1 MKAELDIAP
10 SFTYE
15 QDFEGDFE
23 RPVTVVYWN
32 GSIELK
38 QSGNSILLQTGSVKE
53 LFREI
58 ERHKPEAFRKL
69 GIKES

>member
-1 MKAELDIAP
+1 MKTELDTTP

-15 QDFEGDFE
+15 QDNEDGMVE
-23 RPVTVVYWN
+23 RPITVVYYN

-38 QSGNSILLQTGSVKE
+38 QSGNSVLIVPELTKE

-58 ERHKPEAFRKL
+58 ERHKAEAFRKL
-69 GIKES
+69 AVK